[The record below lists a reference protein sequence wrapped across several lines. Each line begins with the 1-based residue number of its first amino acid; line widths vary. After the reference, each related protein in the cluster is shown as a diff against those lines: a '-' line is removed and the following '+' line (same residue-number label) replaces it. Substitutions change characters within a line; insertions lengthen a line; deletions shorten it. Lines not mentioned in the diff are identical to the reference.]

1 MDFLQFNWRF
11 SGMSKVPKVERS
23 EFEDVV
29 RNLLHQQ
36 PMKRSAVKVDA
47 KKPRTVIQPHHSEK
61 PHQ

>member
-1 MDFLQFNWRF
+1 MD
-11 SGMSKVPKVERS
+11 KVPKVERKQ
-23 EFEDVV
+23 FENVV

-47 KKPRTVIQPHHSEK
+47 KKPRTLIQPRHPE